1 MHIAIRLLLA
11 VLLLA
16 SGPVMAEKLPRLI
29 LAGPSS
35 SVSNPLIH
43 MVESGA
49 LNDLAD
55 KVEFVSWRDPDQLRL
70 MALNGQA
77 DVLAMPVNVAANL
90 YNRGAKL
97 RLLNVSTWGLL
108 WLVSR
113 DPGLTTIADLR
124 GKEITMPFRGDMPD
138 ILFGLLAERAGLD
151 VRKDLRLRYVAT
163 PIDAMQLLLMRR
175 TDHALL
181 AEPAISMALRKAGS
195 GPLSLVAPELH
206 RSIDLQ
212 QEWGRLLQREAR
224 ITTMGKPS
232 RFLVELAKK
241 EHIKIEPIDG
251 KALEPCPECGH
262 GVLQLRSGRYGDFY
276 GCSLFPACTFNRK
289 VDQGTATPAQPSPR
303 AQRLPASTKAG
314 DQCPMCKRGVI
325 QSRNGRNGPFL
336 GCSRFWEGCRA
347 TRNLSS

>member
-224 ITTMGKPS
+224 IPQAGIALMASVKDNPVVAARIAAAYADSLQWCGEQAQACGEMVAQHLTMLSAEAITDSLAVAQMEAVPAAQAQAEVEFFFDQLLQRNPALIGGKLPP
-232 RFLVELAKK
+232 A
-241 EHIKIEPIDG
+241 
-251 KALEPCPECGH
+251 
-262 GVLQLRSGRYGDFY
+262 DFY
-276 GCSLFPACTFNRK
+276 TAP
-289 VDQGTATPAQPSPR
+289 ATP
-303 AQRLPASTKAG
+303 
-314 DQCPMCKRGVI
+314 
-325 QSRNGRNGPFL
+325 
-336 GCSRFWEGCRA
+336 
-347 TRNLSS
+347 